1 VARTLTRARGTQAV
15 PLLKPGLDA
24 LYASFDIDHAV
35 ADPIWIVRRFEH
47 AADRELVAF
56 CAAALAFGRVQSIL
70 NSIEALLQVMGPRP
84 AEFVRRFEPTRDG
97 RPLQRLVHR
106 WIRGVDLVAL
116 LWVLRQMLERTGTIE
131 GFFTEGHASDAATIR
146 EGLESFS
153 TRAMALDLAAAYGR
167 VPARPGVGY
176 FFSRPSSGGACKRLN
191 LFLRWV
197 VRRDRVDLGLWSRV
211 TPSQLI
217 VPLDTHVIRVGRC
230 LRLTQKKTAGWR
242 MAEDITQALRR
253 LDPDD
258 PVRYDF
264 AICHLGMME
273 ACGSGSV
280 RADTQC
286 PLRGLCRPARAV
298 RRRPTR

>member
-1 VARTLTRARGTQAV
+1 VARTLTSPRGRQAV
-15 PLLKPGLDA
+15 ALLKPGLDT
-24 LYASFDIDHAV
+24 LYTAFDIDHAV
-35 ADPIWIVRRFEH
+35 SDPIWIVRRFPR
-47 AADRELVAF
+47 AADREIVAF

-84 AEFVRRFEPTRDG
+84 AEFVRHFEPIRDG
-97 RPLQRLVHR
+97 RPLRPLVHR

-116 LWVLRQMLERTGTIE
+116 LWVLRQMLERSGTLE
-131 GFFTEGHASDAATIR
+131 GFFTDGHPRDAVTVR

-153 TRAMALDLAAAYGR
+153 TRAMALDLGAAYGR
-167 VPARPGVGY
+167 VPDRPGVAY

-197 VRRDRVDLGLWSRV
+197 VRRDRVDLGLWTRV
-211 TPSQLI
+211 HPSQLI

-242 MAEDITQALRR
+242 MAEDITQALRQ

-273 ACGSGSV
+273 ACGAGNV
-280 RADTQC
+280 RADSRC
-286 PLRGLCRPARAV
+286 PLRGMCRPGRPPRGPRAR
-298 RRRPTR
+298 